1 MSYNQLLF
9 LVSNFEWVLMAV
21 EYLMVQEYVE
31 IDVFLVLEVCLVE
44 LVL

>member
-9 LVSNFEWVLMAV
+9 LVSNFEWVLMGV

>member
-21 EYLMVQEYVE
+21 EYLMFQEYVE

>member
-9 LVSNFEWVLMAV
+9 LVSNFEWVLMGV
-21 EYLMVQEYVE
+21 EYLKVQEYVE

>member
-1 MSYNQLLF
+1 MG
-9 LVSNFEWVLMAV
+9 V

-44 LVL
+44 LGL